1 MNVTG
6 THDTRL
12 SLETWNE
19 PEMKRALAAR
29 DISSVYR
36 LLRRVGISQ
45 RHIAALTGQSQSEI
59 SEILKGRQVMAY
71 DVLVRISGGLGI
83 PRGYM
88 GLAYDPATATSMV
101 GAADDA
107 DAAKKK
113 AEEAESVKRR
123 NLLEHGSAMLFGT
136 TVAAVDRRHWSPS
149 LAQTPMPSQIGMT
162 DVMQVEATT
171 RALRA
176 LDYEF
181 GGGTC
186 RDAVLAQLSWAQRL
200 LNTSAKEEVR
210 LRLFR
215 ALGDL
220 HNLAGWAS
228 FDVGLRESARTHYAT
243 ALEFANRSGD
253 ANLMSN
259 IMYRI
264 GKGYIHDREPN
275 EAIKWLQMGQL
286 AAQNAGSEQAVA
298 VLCANEARAY
308 AILGDGVMAQKLL
321 DRAQSE
327 LARADLDDVPTWA
340 KFYDNTEMIALTGGT
355 HAELAAFASRHGDTA
370 FRHADTAIPALRE
383 AMAGYDNRM
392 ARSLALSL
400 ATLATTH
407 LCQGDVAE
415 GIQVGRKAL
424 ITASKVK
431 STRVADRLKPLQ
443 SELAKWPTK
452 PDARELG
459 HLIRVRRSVS
469 V

>member
-71 DVLVRISGGLGI
+71 DVLVRIAGGLGI

-107 DAAKKK
+107 NAAKKK

-136 TVAAVDRRHWSPS
+136 TVLAVDRRQWSPTP
-149 LAQTPMPSQIGMT
+149 AQTPMPSQIGMT
-162 DVMQVEATT
+162 DVKQVEATT

-200 LNTSAKEEVR
+200 LGTSAKEEVR

-215 ALGDL
+215 SLGDL

-228 FDVGLRESARTHYAT
+228 FDVGLQESARSHYAT
-243 ALEFANRSGD
+243 ALEFAQRSGD
-253 ANLMSN
+253 ASLMSN

-264 GKGYIHDREPN
+264 GRGYMHDRDPN

-286 AAQNAGSEQAVA
+286 AAQNSGSEQAVA
-298 VLCANEARAY
+298 VLCANEAWSY
-308 AILGDGVMAQKLL
+308 AMLGDEAMAQKLL

-327 LARADLDDVPTWA
+327 LARANLDDVPSWA
-340 KFYDNTEMIALTGGT
+340 KFYDNTEMRAITGT
-355 HAELAAFASRHGDTA
+355 VHTELAAFDKP
-370 FRHADTAIPALRE
+370 RHAALAIPVLRE
-383 AMAGYDNRM
+383 TVASYDNSM
-392 ARSLALSL
+392 ARTGAFNLT
-400 ATLATTH
+400 TLAVSH
-407 LCQGDVAE
+407 LRQGDVTE

-452 PDARELG
+452 SDARELC
-459 HLIRVRRSVS
+459 HLIRARRSVS

>member
-6 THDTRL
+6 TPDTRL

-19 PEMKRALAAR
+19 PEMKRALANR

-45 RHIAALTGQSQSEI
+45 RHIAALTGQSQSEV

-71 DVLVRISGGLGI
+71 DVLVRISSGLGI
-83 PRGYM
+83 PRGYL

-101 GAADDA
+101 GAADHA
-107 DAAKKK
+107 DAAKK
-113 AEEAESVKRR
+113 AEVAESVKRR

-136 TVAAVDRRHWSPS
+136 TVLAADRRQWPAS

-162 DVMQVEATT
+162 DVKQVEATT

-200 LNTSAKEEVR
+200 VNTSAKEEVH

-220 HNLAGWAS
+220 HNLAGWTS

-243 ALEFANRSGD
+243 ALEFANKSGD

-264 GKGYIHDREPN
+264 ARGYMHDREPS
-275 EAIKWLQMGQL
+275 EALKWLQMGQL
-286 AAQNAGSEQAVA
+286 AAQSAGSEQAVA
-298 VLCANEARAY
+298 ALCANEAWSY
-308 AILGDGVMAQKLL
+308 AMLNDDAMAQKLL
-321 DRAQSE
+321 DRSQSE
-327 LARADLDDVPTWA
+327 LARADLNDVPTWA
-340 KFYDNTEMIALTGGT
+340 KFYDATEMRAITGT
-355 HAELAAFASRHGDTA
+355 VHTELAAFDKP
-370 FRHADTAIPALRE
+370 RHATTAIPVLRE
-383 AMAGYDNRM
+383 AVASYDNSM
-392 ARSLALSL
+392 ARSRAFNLT
-400 ATLATTH
+400 TLATAH
-407 LCQGDVAE
+407 LRQGDVTE
-415 GIQVGRKAL
+415 GIQIGRRAL
-424 ITASKVK
+424 TAASTVQ
-431 STRVADRLKPLQ
+431 STRVTDRLKPLQ
-443 SELAKWPTK
+443 NELAKFPTK
-452 PDARELG
+452 PDARELC
-459 HLIRVRRSVS
+459 HLIRARQSVS